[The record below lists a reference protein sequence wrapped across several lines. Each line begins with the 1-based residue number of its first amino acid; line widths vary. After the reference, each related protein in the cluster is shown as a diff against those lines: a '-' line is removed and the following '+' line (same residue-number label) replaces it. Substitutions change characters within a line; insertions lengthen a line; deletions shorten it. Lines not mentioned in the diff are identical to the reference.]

1 MNITAKT
8 VSILILNLFLSAVVH
23 AQKSGLIYYLK
34 NSGKQVS
41 KKDNADYSMVVLPP
55 DTSIDKNLYVVYE
68 YYPNG
73 KIRLLTNSKT
83 TDINL
88 LYEGGY
94 IAYYPNG
101 KKKGMGSF
109 KDGGPI
115 GHEANYFP
123 NGKLYYTSNYGADGK
138 VTYGECRDST
148 GKVLAENGNGSVSL
162 LDEHFAGVIAEGKI
176 DSGKEDGIWHLKKD
190 DSIAVEN
197 EYNKG
202 NLIYSKNIYKSGKIA
217 FTKVD
222 ENPEFAGGMDVFIRF
237 LGHNIRYP
245 LEAIKNGTQ
254 GKVIV
259 SFICGIDGKL
269 TDIYVARGIGDGCDE
284 EAIRV
289 IKLFPS
295 WKPGYVHGK
304 PVNVAYSVPVS
315 FAIN

>member
-1 MNITAKT
+1 MPKHIFT
-8 VSILILNLFLSAVVH
+8 LIFCLFIFTGSF
-23 AQKSGLIYYLK
+23 AQKGGLIYYLK

-41 KKDNADYSMVVLPP
+41 TKDRADYSMVVLPP

-83 TDINL
+83 RDINL
-88 LYEGGY
+88 LYQGGY

-109 KDGGPI
+109 KDGKPV
-115 GHEANYFP
+115 GHEVNYFP

-148 GKVLAENGNGSVSL
+148 GKVLAENGNGSVLL

-222 ENPEFAGGMDVFIRF
+222 ENPESTGGMDAFIRF

-259 SFICGIDGKL
+259 SFICGTDGKL
-269 TDIYVARGIGDGCDE
+269 TDIYVAKGIGDGCDE

-315 FAIN
+315 FSIN